1 MKGHTETPWSIQPFA
16 VDHKLRATCGIY
28 DADHRPIAMAHPHDS
43 QKRWEANARFIT
55 TACNHFEEMYEALK
69 AIERLSAGWDDL
81 GSTGPRHPL
90 SWETVG
96 RLALDIARSLLSRIE
111 ADHD

>member
-55 TACNHFEEMYEALK
+55 TACNHHDELVRELKKVIDYHEYVQRNCIWHLEAN
-69 AIERLSAGWDDL
+69 AQVDL
-81 GSTGPRHPL
+81 VQMLNDLRSF
-90 SWETVG
+90 
-96 RLALDIARSLLSRIE
+96 LARIE
-111 ADHD
+111 EASRG